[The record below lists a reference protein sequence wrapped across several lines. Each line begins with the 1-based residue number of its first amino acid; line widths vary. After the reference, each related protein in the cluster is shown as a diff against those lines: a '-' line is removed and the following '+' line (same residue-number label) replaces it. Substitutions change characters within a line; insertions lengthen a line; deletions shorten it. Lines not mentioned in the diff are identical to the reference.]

1 MKTRSVF
8 AGIVLALGT
17 FVVGAGA
24 VWAALPTTPWPT
36 LRIMTSRP
44 RPACW
49 RAGRQIDVQSVS
61 AFTRAIN
68 QDHGTNVV
76 ITQNRFTNGQSTG
89 WHTHPG
95 PNIVVILSGGFK
107 LLDDK
112 CRETDYAAGTGF
124 ATGLNVHEAIAVG
137 DTSFYSIYLSA
148 FPRMRT
154 SSGRPPRPRI
164 RRSLRTARPELRHC
178 LCLRRPASA
187 GRRPSS

>member
-24 VWAALPTTPWPT
+24 VWAALPTTPSPPCAHDF
-36 LRIMTSRP
+36 SAA
-44 RPACW
+44 ACVL
-49 RAGRQIDVQSVS
+49 AGGTPVDAQSVS

-137 DTSFYSIYLSA
+137 DTSFYSIYFLPKDA
-148 FPRMRT
+148 DV
-154 SSGRPPRPRI
+154 
-164 RRSLRTARPELRHC
+164 LRT
-178 LCLRRPASA
+178 PATATDLSFTPNCA
-187 GRRPSS
+187 S